1 MVDSFMHVLLNNVTR
16 NSVLNKTGIDDNYPD
31 SVENY
36 KRMKLNLENELKIY
50 PNFDL
55 FSFDDEQKLV
65 ATFTRYCPLQF
76 KICSVVFEKHRSIP
90 ACRLSVEYEADGG
103 YLSEQGDELKMLVS
117 MLLKHVPINCYI
129 MNRVLIERKK

>member
-50 PNFDL
+50 PNL
-55 FSFDDEQKLV
+55 YYL